1 MKLSF
6 SSKEDLIFQAA
17 VQTGKGENVLFNGIS
32 EQAYSDAISPQ
43 NAKQFYYYIYNI
55 ETVSIILNPKT
66 NNGYQV
72 LAKAVSVK
80 DFATAQLTNEDI
92 YPKFNETNPHTV
104 STYSS
109 TPLTVLMFPKEKLT

>member
-43 NAKQFYYYIYNI
+43 NAK
-55 ETVSIILNPKT
+55 
-66 NNGYQV
+66 
-72 LAKAVSVK
+72 
-80 DFATAQLTNEDI
+80 
-92 YPKFNETNPHTV
+92 
-104 STYSS
+104 
-109 TPLTVLMFPKEKLT
+109 